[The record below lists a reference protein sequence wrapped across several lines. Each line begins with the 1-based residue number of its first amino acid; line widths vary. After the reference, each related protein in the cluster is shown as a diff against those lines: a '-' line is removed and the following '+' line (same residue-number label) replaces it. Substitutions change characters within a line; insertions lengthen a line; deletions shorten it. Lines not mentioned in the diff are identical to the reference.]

1 MAFNVDASAIR
12 RFELPLDQ
20 EISVVDILVLGKRD
34 LEVFIAR
41 TRDGNVGEGELRHS
55 ATTYGFYRLIG
66 RMHLCLESRI
76 SHARSKLHLNPTLSN
91 KRHSRARF
99 GCQSGP
105 VASDQRRYDDHLRAR
120 IDRHRVSELAWL
132 SVPSSRARRRRR
144 SHSHLNAS
152 SGSTAAARLVG
163 AQQASSVTP
172 ANSTPA
178 PTSVAGS
185 GGSTSKRKDRSTRGT
200 MSAPA
205 LPTTMPPATR
215 RNPSPRTRLR
225 MSRR

>member
-1 MAFNVDASAIR
+1 
-12 RFELPLDQ
+12 
-20 EISVVDILVLGKRD
+20 
-34 LEVFIAR
+34 
-41 TRDGNVGEGELRHS
+41 
-55 ATTYGFYRLIG
+55 
-66 RMHLCLESRI
+66 MHVCLEERI
-76 SHARSKLHLNPTLSN
+76 SPAVSKFHLHPTLSN
-91 KRHSRARF
+91 KRHSQSRF

-120 IDRHRVSELAWL
+120 IERHRVSELAWL

-172 ANSTPA
+172 ANSSHA
-178 PTSVAGS
+178 PTSLAGS
-185 GGSTSKRKDRSTRGT
+185 VGSTSKRNDWSTRDT

-205 LPTTMPPATR
+205 MPTTMPPATR
-215 RNPSPRTRLR
+215 
-225 MSRR
+225 